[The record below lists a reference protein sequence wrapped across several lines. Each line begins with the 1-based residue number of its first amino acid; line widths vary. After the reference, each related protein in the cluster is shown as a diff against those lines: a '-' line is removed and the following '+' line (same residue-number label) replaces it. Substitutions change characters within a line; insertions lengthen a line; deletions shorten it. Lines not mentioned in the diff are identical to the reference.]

1 MKNNLRGFT
10 LVELMVAITIIAILT
25 AVLSANFSDA
35 RAQSRDKARMTSL
48 KELQLAVEL
57 YKAQN
62 DSYPTAGCGVSD
74 SDFAGES
81 CGEYISGLV
90 PDFIPELPNDP
101 SGAEEGKGFQYRSNG
116 NSYKILVNETVE
128 LDTVT
133 EGDEY
138 ARCPSAGSCLGSN
151 IPEKTYAVYSL
162 GAENW

>member
-1 MKNNLRGFT
+1 MKNNLHGFT

-35 RAQSRDKARMTSL
+35 RAQSRDKARLTSL

-62 DSYPTAGCGVSD
+62 DSYPDAGCGASD
-74 SDFAGES
+74 SDFADES
-81 CGEYISGLV
+81 CDDYISNLV
-90 PDFIPELPNDP
+90 PDFIAELPNDP
-101 SGAEEGKGFQYRSNG
+101 SGAEAGKGFQYRSDG
-116 NSYKILVNETVE
+116 NSYKILVSETVE
-128 LDTVT
+128 LDTVS

-138 ARCPSAGSCLGSN
+138 ARCPNADTCFGGS
-151 IPEKTYAVYSL
+151 IPTKTYAVYSL